1 MDYNEWLAHFN
12 PNHDPKNGQFTSNA
26 GGSSLSKAGSTK
38 SSSSAVNT
46 KSANESSSDGD
57 EQSKS
62 SNHNV
67 DWKKAAVVG
76 GVAVTGTLAAI
87 GGYKLYKSGVLDDY
101 IKKGKDAIEDI
112 PVNRLGKRYDELDM
126 KMIKSIN
133 AEGPITHDRQI
144 NCTHTTTAYVLNSLY
159 DKHVIAKPFGGYD
172 EIYDQIGEG
181 RDMRIFDDVFEGI
194 KTHDYVGDPTNPK
207 DTAKFLFSRG
217 HWNERLNEIQ
227 PGSTGILWIASPLGA
242 SHVINY
248 EKTKDGVVTLIDC
261 QSKKV
266 YKNGLSQALFK
277 FNGMWKIARSM
288 DFSEATIREDAP
300 RILGTMVERDPDY
313 KFSTSDFEKVLTKAS

>member
-1 MDYNEWLAHFN
+1 MELNYKDDPRAVLIHFN

-38 SSSSAVNT
+38 SSSSA
-46 KSANESSSDGD
+46 ANENSSDGD

-76 GVAVTGTLAAI
+76 GVAVAGTLAAI
-87 GGYKLYKSGVLDDY
+87 GGYKLYKSGVLDEY
-101 IKKGKDAIEDI
+101 ISKGKDAIKDM
-112 PVNRLGKRYDELDM
+112 PVNRLGKSYEELDM

-133 AEGPITHDRQI
+133 AEGPVTKGRQI

-159 DKHVIAKPFGGYD
+159 DRHVIAKPFDGYD
-172 EIYDQIGEG
+172 EIYDTIGNG
-181 RDMRIFDDVFEGI
+181 RDMRIFDDVFDGI
-194 KTHDYVGDPTNPK
+194 KTHDYVGNPPN
-207 DTAKFLFSRG
+207 ALKFFMSKG
-217 HWNERLNEIQ
+217 NWKQRLDEIA
-227 PGSTGILWIASPLGA
+227 PGSTGILHIASPLGA

-248 EKTKDGVVTLIDC
+248 EKTADGVVTLVDC
-261 QSKKV
+261 QTKKV
-266 YKNGLSQALFK
+266 IKDGMAQALFR
-277 FNGMWKIARSM
+277 FNGLWKIARSM

-313 KFSTSDFEKVLTKAS
+313 QFKASDFEKIITKK

>member
-38 SSSSAVNT
+38 SSSSAMNT
-46 KSANESSSDGD
+46 KSANGSSSDGD
-57 EQSKS
+57 EQSKR

-67 DWKKAAVVG
+67 DWTKAAVVG
-76 GVAVTGTLAAI
+76 GVAVAGTLAAI
-87 GGYKLYKSGVLDDY
+87 GGYKLYKSGILGNY
-101 IKKGKDAIEDI
+101 IEKGKDAITEI
-112 PVNRLGKRYDELDM
+112 PANRLGKSYDELDI

-133 AEGPITHDRQI
+133 AEGPTTHGRQI

-159 DKHVIAKPFGGYD
+159 DRHVIAKPFDGYD
-172 EIYDQIGEG
+172 TIYEQRGEG
-181 RDMRIFDDVFEGI
+181 RDMRIFSDIFDGI
-194 KTHDYVGDPTNPK
+194 KTHDYVGDPPNA
-207 DTAKFLFSRG
+207 AKFFLSKGNWKQRMD
-217 HWNERLNEIQ
+217 EIT

-248 EKTKDGVVTLIDC
+248 EKTKDGVVTLVDC

-266 YKNGLSQALFK
+266 IKDGVAQALFR
-277 FNGMWKIARSM
+277 FNGLWKIARSM
-288 DFSEATIREDAP
+288 DFSEATIKEDAP
-300 RILGTMVERDPDY
+300 RILGTMIERDPNY
-313 KFSTSDFEKVLTKAS
+313 QFKPSDFEKIIVKGN